1 MNKESMNVLS
11 AAQENEEKK
20 KLIQRK
26 KMSD

>member
-1 MNKESMNVLS
+1 MDKESRNVLS